1 MDEDDIVAAHNT
13 SCVVVLIAGNGSVR
27 RLLALP
33 AMIEEMFDSN
43 SFGRQRTCYELT
55 RDPASKGPTFI
66 FQPIRIWVHKR
77 SVNHH

>member
-33 AMIEEMFDSN
+33 AMIEEMFDSS
-43 SFGRQRTCYELT
+43 SFSIHCAEDGDT
-55 RDPASKGPTFI
+55 KFI
-66 FQPIRIWVHKR
+66 TTSGVLVARR
-77 SVNHH
+77 S